1 MEAIAQITPEPRPT
15 MEQGTLRAMLEGVIL
30 TMSKDPTR
38 PHLHGVLF
46 VFKRETLT
54 LVSTDGQRL
63 TRVIAAYTKEEQGPN
78 ETATLLIKPADVKTL
93 LTAVKGTKK
102 EHSFPV
108 FMDFFPRLKGKVGL
122 EVKTLDGATY
132 SFQAQ
137 DETFPPYE
145 KVIPEHRSSDG
156 KGCPTIGV
164 SAAFLG
170 DVGKAGKHLAY
181 DKSGGLRWSVE
192 GDRDPIR
199 IDMTNTDTGTETTI
213 VIMPMRI

>member
-1 MEAIAQITPEPRPT
+1 MEAATVATITPDPLPT
-15 MEQGTLRAMLEGVIL
+15 MEQGTLRAMLEGVTL

-63 TRVIAAYTKEEQGPN
+63 TKVITAYRAKDEQGPD
-78 ETATLLIKPADVKTL
+78 ETTSYLIKAADVKTL
-93 LTAVKGTKK
+93 LTAVKGAKK
-102 EHSFPV
+102 EHSYPV
-108 FMDFFPRLKGKVGL
+108 TLELEPKGFKVSVFL
-122 EVKTLDGATY
+122 GASY
-132 SFQAQ
+132 GFQAQ
-137 DETFPPYE
+137 DESFPPYE
-145 KVIPEHRSSDG
+145 KVIPEHRASDG
-156 KGCPTIGV
+156 KGCAVIGV

-181 DKSGGLRWSVE
+181 DKSGGVRWSVE
-192 GDRDPIR
+192 GERDPIR

-213 VIMPMRI
+213 VLMPMRI

>member
-1 MEAIAQITPEPRPT
+1 
-15 MEQGTLRAMLEGVIL
+15 MEQGTLRAMLEGVAL

-63 TRVIAAYTKEEQGPN
+63 TRVQASYTDEEQGPN
-78 ETATLLIKPADVKTL
+78 ETTSYLIKAADVKTL

-102 EHSFPV
+102 EHSYPV
-108 FMDFFPRLKGKVGL
+108 TFELEPKGIKVSVFL
-122 EVKTLDGATY
+122 GASY
-132 SFQAQ
+132 GFQAQ

-145 KVIPEHRSSDG
+145 KVIPEHRASNG
-156 KGCPTIGV
+156 KGCATIGV

-181 DKSGGLRWSVE
+181 DKSGGIRWSVE